1 MHVIHLKCTT
11 ASGIFVV
18 YSLGLNKHFNTRL
31 NIIKSNIAHTAVN
44 CDHSSADR
52 VNYIGLK
59 WNFIETVMVILILH
73 DMDTNCNQ
81 YANTWVIITCIYYT

>member
-11 ASGIFVV
+11 ASGILVA

-31 NIIKSNIAHTAVN
+31 NIVNSHIGHTAVE
-44 CDHSSADR
+44 DGHGSTDR

-73 DMDTNCNQ
+73 DMNTNCDR
-81 YANTWVIITCIYYT
+81 YANTLVFITCIYYT